1 MKKWFPFNSLCK
13 LIVLLGLISVSCFV
27 SGQTQKEQS
36 YPIPE
41 NVNNI
46 FQTSCMP
53 CHGSDGGLMSTAK
66 LNFSKWA
73 EYDSEKKTEKALK
86 ICSVLNDAGMP
97 PQRRRKSNPELIP
110 TAEQIQ
116 LICKWAETLKPSEG
130 KK

>member
-1 MKKWFPFNSLCK
+1 MKKWFPFIGLYK
-13 LIVLLGLISVSCFV
+13 LIVSLGLFSVTCFV

-41 NVNNI
+41 NVNKI

-66 LNFSKWA
+66 LNFSKWV
-73 EYDSEKKTEKALK
+73 EYNSEKKTEKALK
-86 ICSVLNDAGMP
+86 ICSVLNDAAMP

-116 LICKWAETLKPSEG
+116 LICKWAESLKPSEA